1 MSVLKKKLI
10 LSFSVLIFLAA
21 CNTKETYAYW
31 TDRTDIQ
38 IQRLDKAG
46 IKYEVREGEI
56 WVREK
61 DLKKAMAC
69 CS

>member
-1 MSVLKKKLI
+1 MKKKLA
-10 LSFSVLIFLAA
+10 LSFLIVITLTA
-21 CNTKETYAYW
+21 CNQNESYTHW
-31 TDRTDIQ
+31 TDSTDNQ
-38 IQRLDKAG
+38 TQRLDEAG
-46 IKYEVREGEI
+46 IKYEIREGEI